1 MKQVWILIISIMILV
16 TAGICE
22 IKFLNNSS
30 KYLKA
35 DLDYIENAVLNNNY
49 QLAKS
54 QFDNT
59 FSSWNELKDVWHIFV
74 TSEEIDTINSNL
86 IKLKHYLDYEKEEDS
101 LIAIEQIKSSI
112 THCITRQNLRIDNI
126 L

>member
-59 FSSWNELKDVWHIFV
+59 FSSWNELKDVWHIFI
-74 TSEEIDTINSNL
+74 TSEEIDAINSN
-86 IKLKHYLDYEKEEDS
+86 IIELKHYLEYEEEEDS

>member
-35 DLDYIENAVLNNNY
+35 DLDYIENAVLNNNTFCECKGKGVAIY
-49 QLAKS
+49 NKG
-54 QFDNT
+54 NT
-59 FSSWNELKDVWHIFV
+59 ILN
-74 TSEEIDTINSNL
+74 NSIIL
-86 IKLKHYLDYEKEEDS
+86 RLFIEKLWS
-101 LIAIEQIKSSI
+101 
-112 THCITRQNLRIDNI
+112 
-126 L
+126 

>member
-1 MKQVWILIISIMILV
+1 MKQVWILIISIIILV

-86 IKLKHYLDYEKEEDS
+86 IELKQYLDYEKEEDS

>member
-1 MKQVWILIISIMILV
+1 MKQVWILIISIIILV

-54 QFDNT
+54 QLDNT
-59 FSSWNELKDVWHIFV
+59 FSSWNELKDVWHIFI
-74 TSEEIDTINSNL
+74 TSEEIDAINSN
-86 IKLKHYLDYEKEEDS
+86 IIELKHYLEYEEEEDS

>member
-1 MKQVWILIISIMILV
+1 MKQVWILIISIIILV

-59 FSSWNELKDVWHIFV
+59 FSSWNELKDVWHIFI
-74 TSEEIDTINSNL
+74 TSEEIDAINSN
-86 IKLKHYLDYEKEEDS
+86 IIELKHYLEYEEEEDS

>member
-54 QFDNT
+54 QLDNT
-59 FSSWNELKDVWHIFV
+59 FSSWNELKDVWHIFI
-74 TSEEIDTINSNL
+74 TSEEIDAINSN
-86 IKLKHYLDYEKEEDS
+86 IIELKHYLEYEEEEDS